1 MISPAPN
8 SLNSGSIFLVPFFF
22 FYIKC
27 VGTAGFLLLGGH
39 FRLYMDYIK
48 QHV

>member
-1 MISPAPN
+1 MIFPAQN
-8 SLNSGSIFLVPFFF
+8 SLNGGSIFLVHIF

-27 VGTAGFLLLGGH
+27 VGTAGFLPLGGH